1 MKTEELRLKKIGKKY
16 KIRWVKNRLNAVKK
30 WLIGT

>member
-1 MKTEELRLKKIGKKY
+1 MKTGELRLKKIE
-16 KIRWVKNRLNAVKK
+16 KITVESRLNSVKK